1 MQQVFNLL
9 AQIVFPTVVIGIFWF
24 ASFLLVTNLFGKY
37 FNSYI
42 LAGIGWLSLFS
53 IVITFVLL
61 LSGEIAFSLQFFVFI
76 SILAFSTTL
85 FYLIRTP
92 SKDFGLS
99 KSGIHFLA
107 FSALLS
113 VLFIVNN
120 WGNKFAGSS
129 FASLGTLHTGKYAY
143 LSEFMSDCQKL
154 PRINNNLG
162 QSIVTAFFST
172 PTRGTATFLL
182 LIVLAFTFLA
192 LASIGYGLFIQ
203 YFPGSTKRDR
213 IYALCIFLMG
223 NYALSLAVPTV
234 NDSGNPLIMVGY
246 SDTLISV
253 LYFLVLIEILRKRFE
268 ISFGRKMVL
277 LAPGTLALWVSSPQ
291 TLLLIPIACLYLIYK
306 KSLKDAFLIFVSFLL
321 TVAIWRNQSG
331 MLANLSESVTI
342 PGISSE
348 LTRVG
353 KPGRLT
359 ELISPGF
366 PYVVNSIN
374 LQNSPLEIAPKG
386 IDLFKSIISEG
397 RFINGFPVLDPERL
411 FWYLEQIV
419 LTTLRPIFWPL
430 FGILFTA
437 ILVSRRIA
445 KHQLPRMNELQMPAS
460 PIYVLATINLLITF
474 PLSFLVQLDGRKWEM
489 TRFSFLNWA
498 IGMYLVAIL
507 YLVLK
512 REGWHRFAQIIL
524 VLTLLPT
531 LLHIVLKISTNVPTL
546 AFQLDTPLGII
557 GVVNEVISAKC
568 SN

>member
-1 MQQVFNLL
+1 MQQVLNLL
-9 AQIVFPTVVIGIFWF
+9 SQIVFPTAVIGVFWF
-24 ASFLLVTNLFGKY
+24 VSFLVVTNLFGNY

-42 LAGIGWLSLFS
+42 LAGFGWLSLFS
-53 IVITFVLL
+53 TVIAFVLL
-61 LSGEIAFSLQFFVFI
+61 LSVKIAFSSQFFTLI
-76 SILAFSTTL
+76 SIFAFCMASYNI
-85 FYLIRTP
+85 FRKP
-92 SKDFGLS
+92 SKDLGLS
-99 KSGIHFLA
+99 KVGIFSLA
-107 FSALLS
+107 FSAFLS

-120 WGNKFAGSS
+120 WGNRFAGSS

-143 LSEFMSDCQKL
+143 LSEFMSDCRKL

-182 LIVLAFTFLA
+182 LVILSFTFLA

-203 YFPGSTKRDR
+203 YFPDSRKRDR
-213 IYALCIFLMG
+213 IYALFIFLMG
-223 NYALSLAVPTV
+223 NYALSLAVPIV
-234 NDSGNPLIMVGY
+234 NDSGNPLILVGY

-253 LYFLVLIEILRKRFE
+253 LYFLVLIEILRRRFQ

-277 LAPGTLALWVSSPQ
+277 LVPGTLALWVSSPQ
-291 TLLLIPIACLYLIYK
+291 TLVLIPIACLYLIYK

-321 TVAIWRNQSG
+321 SIATWRNQSG
-331 MLANLSESVTI
+331 MLASLSESITI
-342 PGISSE
+342 PGINSE
-348 LTRVG
+348 LTTVG
-353 KPGRLT
+353 KPGSLT

-386 IDLFKSIISEG
+386 IDLFKSIVSEG
-397 RFINGFPVLDPERL
+397 RFINGFPILDPERL

-419 LTTLRPIFWPL
+419 LTTLRPVFWPVL
-430 FGILFTA
+430 GILFTV
-437 ILVSRRIA
+437 ILVSRRIRT
-445 KHQLPRMNELQMPAS
+445 HLLPRMGELQMPAS
-460 PIYVLATINLLITF
+460 PVYVLATMNLLITF

-498 IGMYLVAIL
+498 VGMYLVAII

-512 REGWHRFAQIIL
+512 REKRHRVARMLLIL
-524 VLTLLPT
+524 TVPPT
-531 LLHIVLKISTNVPTL
+531 LIHIVLKISTNVPDL

-557 GVVNEVISAKC
+557 GVVNEVISANC